1 MQMNYNYS
9 DGPEWKGGVMK
20 KSNLSDCNLALTFSD
35 KNQRLIAQIAIWEAI
50 GLIISQPQRSLVF
63 GFS

>member
-1 MQMNYNYS
+1 
-9 DGPEWKGGVMK
+9 MK